1 MRHGRDHHRS
11 QTAEQFDLFGTP
23 TRSSAGWT
31 PAWEALPS
39 PARSELTALMTRLIL
54 EHAHNHSATV
64 IEAACHE
71 P

>member
-1 MRHGRDHHRS
+1 MRHGGDRHRPR
-11 QTAEQFDLFGTP
+11 TAEQLDLFGIP
-23 TRSSAGWT
+23 IRNSIGST

-39 PARSELTALMTRLIL
+39 HARAELTVLMIRLIL
-54 EHAHNHSATV
+54 EHAHSPSATV

>member
-1 MRHGRDHHRS
+1 MREGRDRYRPRTS
-11 QTAEQFDLFGTP
+11 EQLDLFGPP

-39 PARSELTALMTRLIL
+39 PPRSELTALITRLIL
-54 EHAHNHSATV
+54 DHAHNHSATV